1 MLIVMQFDAIRDDE
15 VDEAAEERKG
25 CLRGGLQLILFLLVP
40 LVVLVALIPTLL
52 SMDGGRRWVLA
63 SINKAAEP
71 ARVSFERWSLGWFR
85 APVLEA
91 FSFSDPQHGIAMSAK
106 RVAFDRG
113 LLRLLPIGVLDLGE
127 VTLSAPE
134 LDLDLAPPP
143 PPAEPKARKE
153 REKKGTFFLPIVD
166 IAATLNVTGGRVA
179 IHGGSAG
186 RCVAEQVE
194 GRVALTSYR
203 KPIEVKTRA
212 QIGGGLVALEGRIQS
227 IRDLSKGTETE
238 QPERIT
244 LKAVDVDITAFAPLI
259 QHMTGDAWIRSGKL
273 EGALTAAI
281 RSSKLGMIEGGLAV
295 SQLSVGAQGEKPSPP
310 GDVALMANLG
320 VDGKT
325 LTITQFDLASPW
337 IRAEAKGRLQA
348 AEKKG
353 VMTGAVNGK
362 TTIQL
367 AALARDF
374 GPALGLSKAFTM
386 SGGELRAEVAVE
398 GSDTALQ
405 VQADAVTSDLAMKV
419 GKQPITF
426 KPEPSLQVKAR
437 FPYGAWPEIERLHL
451 KAPFA
456 DVYASG
462 RFDAATL
469 KAQLDLTRFA
479 RDATRIFKTCP
490 PMVGSIYLDASSRRE
505 GAGVALASFL
515 KLADVAVEVQP
526 GQRTVVPQGTL
537 KLSGRVPLQGNE
549 PQAEVHDASVELTLD
564 GGRMSGAC
572 QRLVPPGEK
581 RPLQVRGFTFSSDME
596 LAGARRLMG
605 GFLPIA
611 AQRRLSAWQG
621 RVVANATAE
630 VVGEGVKARLNA
642 AGLAITARVEDGGV
656 WRVPD
661 VRVEGSV
668 VRDGAK
674 RGMQIAL
681 TAQGGAILERDG
693 TAVFAEPSAR
703 VIAEAVIA
711 TDGTSVKVSKLD
723 VASSLFAMQAE
734 AAANELSGRCLLTA
748 QGRTAV
754 DAAAVT
760 RLLAAKGIDEFTL
773 TGREFRPFRFT
784 SPLAGG
790 ASTVL
795 SEGELEAAVYVGS
808 VVGFGLRAGPADA
821 VFRLS
826 KGVLRVGYEP
836 ALNNGRLRLVPELAV
851 GGRGG
856 GTLILP
862 PRTRL
867 LERVALTQEMLDT
880 LLVNFNPLFQGGRV
894 RSGTVTLDL
903 RSCRIEPGMPPERG
917 VALDMDIALENL
929 KLELGPALRE
939 LLGMIKVK
947 THVYEVKNLPI
958 HVTVRNGRIQADP
971 VRVVIEEQ
979 PVIIGG
985 WVAFDGAMNYVIEVP
1000 VTERLVGT
1008 SAARI
1013 LKGTSIKIPVTGTVD
1028 APRLDTRALG
1038 DMLKRAVSEQ
1048 AVERV
1053 GDFLEKLRQEL
1064 SK

>member
-1 MLIVMQFDAIRDDE
+1 
-15 VDEAAEERKG
+15 
-25 CLRGGLQLILFLLVP
+25 
-40 LVVLVALIPTLL
+40 
-52 SMDGGRRWVLA
+52 
-63 SINKAAEP
+63 
-71 ARVSFERWSLGWFR
+71 
-85 APVLEA
+85 
-91 FSFSDPQHGIAMSAK
+91 
-106 RVAFDRG
+106 
-113 LLRLLPIGVLDLGE
+113 
-127 VTLSAPE
+127 
-134 LDLDLAPPP
+134 
-143 PPAEPKARKE
+143 
-153 REKKGTFFLPIVD
+153 
-166 IAATLNVTGGRVA
+166 
-179 IHGGSAG
+179 
-186 RCVAEQVE
+186 
-194 GRVALTSYR
+194 
-203 KPIEVKTRA
+203 
-212 QIGGGLVALEGRIQS
+212 
-227 IRDLSKGTETE
+227 
-238 QPERIT
+238 
-244 LKAVDVDITAFAPLI
+244 
-259 QHMTGDAWIRSGKL
+259 
-273 EGALTAAI
+273 
-281 RSSKLGMIEGGLAV
+281 
-295 SQLSVGAQGEKPSPP
+295 
-310 GDVALMANLG
+310 MANLG

-711 TDGTSVKVSKLD
+711 TDGTASRSPKLD
-723 VASSLFAMQAE
+723 VASSLFAM
-734 AAANELSGRCLLTA
+734 G
-748 QGRTAV
+748 
-754 DAAAVT
+754 
-760 RLLAAKGIDEFTL
+760 
-773 TGREFRPFRFT
+773 
-784 SPLAGG
+784 
-790 ASTVL
+790 
-795 SEGELEAAVYVGS
+795 
-808 VVGFGLRAGPADA
+808 
-821 VFRLS
+821 
-826 KGVLRVGYEP
+826 
-836 ALNNGRLRLVPELAV
+836 
-851 GGRGG
+851 
-856 GTLILP
+856 
-862 PRTRL
+862 
-867 LERVALTQEMLDT
+867 
-880 LLVNFNPLFQGGRV
+880 
-894 RSGTVTLDL
+894 
-903 RSCRIEPGMPPERG
+903 
-917 VALDMDIALENL
+917 
-929 KLELGPALRE
+929 
-939 LLGMIKVK
+939 
-947 THVYEVKNLPI
+947 
-958 HVTVRNGRIQADP
+958 
-971 VRVVIEEQ
+971 
-979 PVIIGG
+979 
-985 WVAFDGAMNYVIEVP
+985 
-1000 VTERLVGT
+1000 
-1008 SAARI
+1008 
-1013 LKGTSIKIPVTGTVD
+1013 
-1028 APRLDTRALG
+1028 
-1038 DMLKRAVSEQ
+1038 
-1048 AVERV
+1048 
-1053 GDFLEKLRQEL
+1053 
-1064 SK
+1064 